1 MPIPAI
7 PVGAFGNGLPGGG
20 PPDSYIFVIWSIKS
34 CALSCPSAVPSFLV
48 SRKTWAEQE
57 RGAHRSSSP

>member
-1 MPIPAI
+1 MFIPAI

-34 CALSCPSAVPSFLV
+34 CALSCPRAVPSFLV
-48 SRKTWAEQE
+48 SQSSGGVEG
-57 RGAHRSSSP
+57 GAHRSSSP